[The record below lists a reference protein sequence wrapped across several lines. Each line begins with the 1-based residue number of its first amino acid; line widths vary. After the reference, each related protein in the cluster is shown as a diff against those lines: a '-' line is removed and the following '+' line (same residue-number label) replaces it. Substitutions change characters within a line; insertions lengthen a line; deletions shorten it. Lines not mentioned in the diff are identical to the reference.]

1 MEDDSDLEDIALLLS
16 WWTLLLIYQ
25 MNKVTHPNVASIANE
40 CQSEV
45 MMQLFLNKPLN
56 SDAVFVV
63 EKYQLII
70 VY

>member
-16 WWTLLLIYQ
+16 WWTLLMIYQ
-25 MNKVTHPNVASIANE
+25 TNKVTHPTVASIANE